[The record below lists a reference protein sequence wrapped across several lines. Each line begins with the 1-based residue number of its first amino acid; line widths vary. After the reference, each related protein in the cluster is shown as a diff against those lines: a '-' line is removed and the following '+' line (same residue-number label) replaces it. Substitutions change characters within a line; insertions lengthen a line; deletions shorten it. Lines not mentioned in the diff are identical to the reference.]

1 MKLEQQ
7 LDNLPNSP
15 GVYLMQ
21 NKSGQVIYVG
31 KAKSLRK
38 RVRSYFQ
45 KSRNHSL
52 KTKALVKRI
61 SDLDYILTDSE
72 VEALILEATMIK
84 KYNPKFNIR
93 LKDDKTYP
101 YIKITTNEDYPR
113 VFMTR
118 IVKKDGAKYFGP
130 YTNVNAVRKTLKL
143 LRDLFPL
150 RNCKKKLTEQKKEE
164 RACLNYH
171 IEKCLGPCIE
181 EIPSNEYQNMV
192 KEVQLFLEGKQQD
205 LIKELEGQMQEV
217 AEKRD
222 FEIAA
227 ELRDQITA
235 IKKITKKQKMVSP
248 NFEDQDVIATA
259 HEDDLAC
266 VQIMVVR
273 NGRLVGEEDFIME
286 GTSIEA
292 IDETLTAFLK
302 QYYMNTNY
310 IPKEIL
316 LEIEIEDKEIIED
329 WLNEKRGSRVH
340 LKTPQRGAKKELVN
354 MAQRNAKYNLKDY
367 LIKSDY
373 QSRKPLKGVSQL
385 QTYLDL
391 DKPPI
396 RVEGFDISNIQGTD
410 PVASLVVF
418 ENGRPKKSD
427 YRRFK
432 IKTVEGPNDFAMMEE
447 VVQRRYSRL
456 VNEGQQ
462 MPDLILIDGGKGQL
476 NFALKILDNLGVAD
490 QPIFG
495 LAKREE
501 EVFVKDRQNPIIL
514 PRDSEALYLIQRI
527 RDEAHRF
534 AVNYHR
540 KLRSRRVTHSMLDDI
555 PGIGEKRRKSLLKY
569 FGSLDKIRKASIE
582 ELGEVHGISQKM
594 ATTIYNYLKEHTRP

>member
-1 MKLEQQ
+1 MKLQTQ
-7 LDNLPNSP
+7 LDNLPKDP
-15 GVYLMQ
+15 GIYLMK
-21 NKSGQVIYVG
+21 NKSGQIIYVG

-45 KSRNHSL
+45 KSRNHSF
-52 KTKALVKRI
+52 KTQALVKRI
-61 SDLDYILTDSE
+61 ADLDYVVTDSE

-84 KYNPKFNIR
+84 KHNPKFNIR

-101 YIKITTNEDYPR
+101 YIKVTTNEDYPR
-113 VFMTR
+113 VYMTR
-118 IVKKDGAKYFGP
+118 IVRKDGAKYFGP
-130 YTNVNAVRKTLKL
+130 YTNVSAVHKTLKL

-150 RNCKKKLTEQKKEE
+150 RDCKKSISQNKKEE

-171 IEKCLGPCIE
+171 IEKCLGPCVEDIDVTKYNKMIK
-181 EIPSNEYQNMV
+181 EII
-192 KEVQLFLEGKQQD
+192 LFLKGKQQD
-205 LIKELEGQMQEV
+205 LIKQLENEMQE
-217 AEKRD
+217 AANRRE
-222 FEIAA
+222 FERAA
-227 ELRDQITA
+227 ELRDQMQA
-235 IKKITKKQKMVSP
+235 IKDITKKQKVVSP
-248 NFEDQDVIATA
+248 DFEDQDIIATA
-259 HEDDLAC
+259 HEDSLAC
-266 VQIMVVR
+266 VQVMVVR
-273 NGRLVGEEDFIME
+273 NGRLVGQEDFIME
-286 GTSIEA
+286 GTSVEA

-302 QYYMNTNY
+302 QYYMNINY

-329 WLNEKRGSRVH
+329 WLNEKRGSRVY
-340 LKTPQRGAKKELVN
+340 LKNPQRGAKRELVN

-373 QSRKPLKGVSQL
+373 QSRKPLKGVKEL

-396 RVEGFDISNIQGTD
+396 RIEGFDISNIQGTD

-432 IKTVEGPNDFAMMEE
+432 IKTVEGPNDFAMMQE
-447 VVQRRYSRL
+447 VVERRYSRII
-456 VNEGQQ
+456 NEGKE

-476 NFALKILDNLGVAD
+476 NAALEILDDLGVGD

-501 EVFVKDRQNPIIL
+501 EVFVKGEPEPIIL
-514 PRDSEALYLIQRI
+514 PRDGESLYLIQRV

-534 AVNYHR
+534 AVSYHR
-540 KLRSRRVTHSMLDDI
+540 KLRSRRITHSMLDDI
-555 PGIGEKRRKSLLKY
+555 SGVGKKRRESLLKH
-569 FGSLDKIRKASIE
+569 FGSLDKIRSASID
-582 ELGEVHGISQKM
+582 ELSEVHGISEKI
-594 ATTIYNYLKEHTRP
+594 ATTIYNYLQERTRP